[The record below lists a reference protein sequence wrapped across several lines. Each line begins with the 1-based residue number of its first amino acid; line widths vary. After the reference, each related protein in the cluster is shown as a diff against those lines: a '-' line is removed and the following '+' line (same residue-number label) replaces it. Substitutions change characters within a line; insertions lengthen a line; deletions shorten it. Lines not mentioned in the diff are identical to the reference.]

1 MLLFSKPYLDEYKN
15 FVSTIKDPLERLD
28 DIEVY
33 LDDFERGFDQIYGN
47 HAIGRIS
54 NKEYKILVK
63 ERDSFFKWGNEEITS
78 IKAQYSDLIEERSEK
93 SWSGHKRLKFPVVWN
108 RKSYNKIEPDIRT
121 AGLKGDWIAW
131 LLANFTEG
139 KDEYWTYDD
148 RIINAAQLDM
158 YYYLEFL
165 DDSFSVSY
173 SCSKISNNFVTF
185 LFNAQ
190 KVLELKK
197 EVNTFGRRRNYPSLE
212 KEPTELD
219 KIIIRTMKNR
229 IKINKDLNW
238 HNVLRDLKNNT
249 YENKTITIAPIATM
263 RDEMKDAILL
273 HEKGLT
279 EATQKLLISTFQKK
293 LTTFRKLLLPK

>member
-1 MLLFSKPYLDEYKN
+1 MQSLDEYKN

-28 DIEVY
+28 EIEAFLEFLENPRGEIEANYDI
-33 LDDFERGFDQIYGN
+33 GG
-47 HAIGRIS
+47 IS
-54 NKEYKILVK
+54 REEY
-63 ERDSFFKWGNEEITS
+63 ETESQEMDSYFKWGMPQISS
-78 IKAQYSDLIEERSEK
+78 IKAQHSDLIVERSK
-93 SWSGHKRLKFPVVWN
+93 KAWSGHERLKFPVVWN
-108 RKSYNKIEPDIRT
+108 RESYNKIEPEIRT
-121 AGLKGDWIAW
+121 AGSKGDWIEW
-131 LLANFTEG
+131 LLANLTEG
-139 KDEYWTYDD
+139 KDEYWTYED
-148 RIINAAQLDM
+148 RILNAAQLDM
-158 YYYLEFL
+158 YYYWDLL
-165 DDSFSVSY
+165 KDSWVSY

-249 YENKTITIAPIATM
+249 SENQTITIAPIATM

-273 HEKGLT
+273 YEKGLT
-279 EATQKLLISTFQKK
+279 EATQKLLTTTFEKK
-293 LTTFRKLLLPK
+293 LTYFRKLLLPK

>member
-1 MLLFSKPYLDEYKN
+1 MEYLDGYKN

-28 DIEVY
+28 DIETY
-33 LDDFERGFDQIYGN
+33 MDAFESSFDQIDGN
-47 HAIGRIS
+47 HEMGLIS
-54 NKEYKILVK
+54 NKEYKIQVK
-63 ERDSFFKWGNEEITS
+63 ERDSFFKWANDEITS
-78 IKAQYSDLIEERSEK
+78 IKDQHSDLIEERSK
-93 SWSGHKRLKFPVVWN
+93 KAWSGHKRLPFPVVWN

-139 KDEYWTYDD
+139 KDEYWTYED
-148 RIINAAQLDM
+148 RIINAAQLDI
-158 YYYLEFL
+158 YYYLDFL

-190 KVLELKK
+190 KLLELKK
-197 EVNTFGRRRNYPSLE
+197 EVNTVGRRRKYPSLE

-229 IKINKDLNW
+229 ITINKDLNW

-249 YENKTITIAPIATM
+249 YENQTITIAPIATM

-273 HEKGLT
+273 HEEGMT

-293 LTTFRKLLLPK
+293 LTPFRKLLLPK

>member
-1 MLLFSKPYLDEYKN
+1 MEYLDGYKN

-249 YENKTITIAPIATM
+249 YENQTITIAPIATM

>member
-1 MLLFSKPYLDEYKN
+1 MEHLDGYKN

-33 LDDFERGFDQIYGN
+33 LDDFEGGFDQIEGN
-47 HAIGRIS
+47 HEMGLIS

-78 IKAQYSDLIEERSEK
+78 IKDLHSDLIEERSEK

-108 RKSYNKIEPDIRT
+108 RKSYNKIEPEIRT
-121 AGLKGDWIAW
+121 AGKKGEWIEW
-131 LLANFTEG
+131 LLGNLTEG
-139 KDEYWTYDD
+139 TDEYWTYED
-148 RIINAAQLDM
+148 RIINAAQLDI
-158 YYYLEFL
+158 YYYLDFL

-190 KVLELKK
+190 KLLELKK
-197 EVNTFGRRRNYPSLE
+197 EVNMVGRRRRYQSLE

-229 IKINKDLNW
+229 IKSKKDLNW

-249 YENKTITIAPIATM
+249 YENQTITIAPIATM

-273 HEKGLT
+273 HEEGMT
-279 EATQKLLISTFQKK
+279 EATQKLLTTTFEKK
-293 LTTFRKLLLPK
+293 LTYYRKLLLPK

>member
-1 MLLFSKPYLDEYKN
+1 MQSLDEYKN

-28 DIEVY
+28 EIEVLLEFLENPRTEIEGHY
-33 LDDFERGFDQIYGN
+33 DMGSISREAYETESQELDSY
-47 HAIGRIS
+47 
-54 NKEYKILVK
+54 
-63 ERDSFFKWGNEEITS
+63 FKWGMPQISALKTEHADIINKRAK
-78 IKAQYSDLIEERSEK
+78 KA
-93 SWSGHKRLKFPVVWN
+93 WSGHERLKFPVVWN
-108 RKSYNKIEPDIRT
+108 RESYNKIEPEIRT
-121 AGLKGDWIAW
+121 AGCKGDWIEW
-131 LLANFTEG
+131 LLANLTEG
-139 KDEYWTYDD
+139 KEEYWTYED

-158 YYYLEFL
+158 YYYLDFL

-173 SCSKISNNFVTF
+173 SCSEISNNFVTF

-190 KVLELKK
+190 KVFELKK
-197 EVNTFGRRRNYPSLE
+197 EENTVGRKRKYPSLE

-229 IKINKDLNW
+229 IKSNKDLNW

-249 YENKTITIAPIATM
+249 SENQTITITEIATM
-263 RDEMKDAILL
+263 RDEMKDSILL
-273 HEKGLT
+273 HEEGMT

>member
-1 MLLFSKPYLDEYKN
+1 MKSLTDYKKFFSSIE
-15 FVSTIKDPLERLD
+15 DPLEQLD
-28 DIEVY
+28 EIEVLLEFLEY
-33 LDDFERGFDQIYGN
+33 PRAEIEGHYDMGS
-47 HAIGRIS
+47 IS
-54 NKEYKILVK
+54 REEY
-63 ERDSFFKWGNEEITS
+63 ETESQEMDSYFKWGMPQISS
-78 IKAQYSDLIEERSEK
+78 IKAQHSDLIVERSKK
-93 SWSGHKRLKFPVVWN
+93 SWSGHKRLQFPVVWN
-108 RKSYNKIEPDIRT
+108 RESYNKIEPEIRT
-121 AGLKGDWIAW
+121 AGRKGDWIEW
-131 LLANFTEG
+131 LLANLTEG
-139 KDEYWTYDD
+139 KDEYWTYED

-158 YYYLEFL
+158 YYYLDFL
-165 DDSFSVSY
+165 DDSYSVSY

-197 EVNTFGRRRNYPSLE
+197 EVNMVGRRRRYQSLE

-249 YENKTITIAPIATM
+249 YENQTITIAPIATM

-293 LTTFRKLLLPK
+293 LTPFRKLLLPK

>member
-1 MLLFSKPYLDEYKN
+1 MQSLDEYKN

-28 DIEVY
+28 EIEAFLEFLENPRGEIEANYDI
-33 LDDFERGFDQIYGN
+33 GS
-47 HAIGRIS
+47 IS
-54 NKEYKILVK
+54 REEY
-63 ERDSFFKWGNEEITS
+63 ETESQEMDSYFKWGMPQISS
-78 IKAQYSDLIEERSEK
+78 IKAQHSDLIVERSKK

-108 RKSYNKIEPDIRT
+108 RESYNKIEPEIRT
-121 AGLKGDWIAW
+121 AGRKGDWIEW
-131 LLANFTEG
+131 LLANLTEG
-139 KDEYWTYDD
+139 KDEYWTYED
-148 RIINAAQLDM
+148 RILNAAQLDM
-158 YYYLEFL
+158 YYYWDLL
-165 DDSFSVSY
+165 KDSWVSY

>member
-1 MLLFSKPYLDEYKN
+1 MEHLDGYKN

-33 LDDFERGFDQIYGN
+33 LDDFESSFDQIEGN
-47 HAIGRIS
+47 HEMGLIS

-63 ERDSFFKWGNEEITS
+63 ERDIFFKWGNEEITS
-78 IKAQYSDLIEERSEK
+78 IKDQHSDLIDERSK
-93 SWSGHKRLKFPVVWN
+93 KAWSGHKRLPFPVVWN

-139 KDEYWTYDD
+139 KDEYWTYED
-148 RIINAAQLDM
+148 RIINAAQLDI
-158 YYYLEFL
+158 YYYLDFL

-185 LFNAQ
+185 LFNSQ
-190 KVLELKK
+190 KLLELKK
-197 EVNTFGRRRNYPSLE
+197 EVNTFGSRRKYPVLE
-212 KEPTELD
+212 NEPTALD
-219 KIIIRTMKNR
+219 KIIYRTMKNR
-229 IKINKDLNW
+229 IKSNKDVNW

-249 YENKTITIAPIATM
+249 SKNQTITIAKIITM
-263 RDEMKDAILL
+263 RDEERKAILL
-273 HEKGLT
+273 HEEGMT
-279 EATQKLLISTFQKK
+279 EATQKLLTTTFEKK
-293 LTTFRKLLLPK
+293 LTYYRKLLLPK

>member
-1 MLLFSKPYLDEYKN
+1 MQSLDEYKN

-28 DIEVY
+28 EIEVLLEFLENPRTDIQAHY
-33 LDDFERGFDQIYGN
+33 DMGSISREAYETESQELDSYFNWGMPQISALKTE
-47 HAIGRIS
+47 HADII
-54 NKEYKILVK
+54 NKRAK
-63 ERDSFFKWGNEEITS
+63 
-78 IKAQYSDLIEERSEK
+78 KA
-93 SWSGHKRLKFPVVWN
+93 WSGHERLQFPVVWN
-108 RKSYNKIEPDIRT
+108 RESYNKIEPEIRT

-165 DDSFSVSY
+165 GDSFSVSY

>member
-1 MLLFSKPYLDEYKN
+1 MESLTDYKKFFSSIE
-15 FVSTIKDPLERLD
+15 DPLERLD
-28 DIEVY
+28 EIEV
-33 LDDFERGFDQIYGN
+33 LLEDLENPLTQIQGHYDMGS
-47 HAIGRIS
+47 IS
-54 NKEYKILVK
+54 SEKYETESQKI
-63 ERDSFFKWGNEEITS
+63 DSYFKWGNEQISS
-78 IKAQYSDLIEERSEK
+78 IKAQHSDLIDERSKK
-93 SWSGHKRLKFPVVWN
+93 SWSGHNRLKFPVVWN
-108 RKSYNKIEPDIRT
+108 RDSYNKIEPEIRT
-121 AGLKGDWIAW
+121 AGRKGDWIAW
-131 LLANFTEG
+131 LLANLTEG
-139 KDEYWTYDD
+139 KDEYWTYED

-293 LTTFRKLLLPK
+293 LTYFRKLLLPK

>member
-1 MLLFSKPYLDEYKN
+1 MKSLTDYKKFFSSIE
-15 FVSTIKDPLERLD
+15 DPLEQLD
-28 DIEVY
+28 EIEVLLEFLEY
-33 LDDFERGFDQIYGN
+33 PQGEIEGHYDMGS
-47 HAIGRIS
+47 IS
-54 NKEYKILVK
+54 REEY
-63 ERDSFFKWGNEEITS
+63 ETESQEMDSYFKWGMPQISS
-78 IKAQYSDLIEERSEK
+78 IKAQHSDLIVERSKK
-93 SWSGHKRLKFPVVWN
+93 SWSGHERLKFPVVWN
-108 RKSYNKIEPDIRT
+108 RESYNKIEPEIRT
-121 AGLKGDWIAW
+121 AGRKGDWIEW
-131 LLANFTEG
+131 LLGNLTEG
-139 KDEYWTYDD
+139 KEEYWTYED

-158 YYYLEFL
+158 YYYWDLL
-165 DDSFSVSY
+165 KDSWVSY

-273 HEKGLT
+273 YEEGLT

-293 LTTFRKLLLPK
+293 LTYFRKLLLPK

>member
-1 MLLFSKPYLDEYKN
+1 MQYLDEYKN

-33 LDDFERGFDQIYGN
+33 LDDFERGFDQIEGN
-47 HAIGRIS
+47 HEMGLIS
-54 NKEYKILVK
+54 NKEYKSLVK
-63 ERDSFFKWGNEEITS
+63 ERDGLFLWGNEEITS
-78 IKAQYSDLIEERSEK
+78 IKDLHSDLIDERSKK
-93 SWSGHKRLKFPVVWN
+93 SWSGHKRLQFPVVWN
-108 RKSYNKIEPDIRT
+108 RESYNKIEPEIRT
-121 AGLKGDWIAW
+121 AGRKGDWIAW
-131 LLANFTEG
+131 LLANLTEG
-139 KDEYWTYDD
+139 KDEYWTYED
-148 RIINAAQLDM
+148 RILNAAQLDM
-158 YYYLEFL
+158 YYYLDFL
-165 DDSFSVSY
+165 EDSYSVSY

-249 YENKTITIAPIATM
+249 YENQTITIAPIATM

-273 HEKGLT
+273 YEEGLT

>member
-1 MLLFSKPYLDEYKN
+1 MQSLDEYKN

-28 DIEVY
+28 EIEAFLEFLENPRTEIEGHYDMGSISREAYETESQELDSYFNWGMPQISALKTEHADI
-33 LDDFERGFDQIYGN
+33 I
-47 HAIGRIS
+47 
-54 NKEYKILVK
+54 NKRAK
-63 ERDSFFKWGNEEITS
+63 
-78 IKAQYSDLIEERSEK
+78 KA
-93 SWSGHKRLKFPVVWN
+93 WSGHERLQFPVVWN
-108 RKSYNKIEPDIRT
+108 RESYNKIEPEIRT
-121 AGLKGDWIAW
+121 AGRKGDWIAW
-131 LLANFTEG
+131 LLENLTEG
-139 KDEYWTYDD
+139 KDEYWTYED
-148 RIINAAQLDM
+148 RILNAAQLDM
-158 YYYLEFL
+158 YYYLDFL
-165 DDSFSVSY
+165 EDSYSVSY

-249 YENKTITIAPIATM
+249 YENQTITIAPIATM

-273 HEKGLT
+273 YEEGLT

-293 LTTFRKLLLPK
+293 LTYFRKLLLPK

>member
-1 MLLFSKPYLDEYKN
+1 MEYLDGYKN
-15 FVSTIKDPLERLD
+15 FVSTIKNPLEKLD
-28 DIEVY
+28 DIETY
-33 LDDFERGFDQIYGN
+33 MDAFESSFDQIDGN
-47 HAIGRIS
+47 YEMGLIS
-54 NKEYKILVK
+54 NKEYKIQVK

-78 IKAQYSDLIEERSEK
+78 IKDLHSDLIEERSEK

-108 RKSYNKIEPDIRT
+108 RKSYNKIEPEIRT
-121 AGLKGDWIAW
+121 AGKKGEWIKW
-131 LLANFTEG
+131 LLGNLTEG
-139 KDEYWTYDD
+139 TDEYWTYED
-148 RIINAAQLDM
+148 RIINAAQLDI
-158 YYYLEFL
+158 YYYLDFL

-249 YENKTITIAPIATM
+249 SKNQTITIAKIITM
-263 RDEMKDAILL
+263 RDEERKAILL
-273 HEKGLT
+273 HEEGMT

-293 LTTFRKLLLPK
+293 LTSFRKLLLRK

>member
-1 MLLFSKPYLDEYKN
+1 MQSLDEYKN

-28 DIEVY
+28 EIEAFLEFLENPRTEIEGHYDMGSISREAYETESQELDSYFNWGMPQISALKTEHADI
-33 LDDFERGFDQIYGN
+33 I
-47 HAIGRIS
+47 
-54 NKEYKILVK
+54 NKRAK
-63 ERDSFFKWGNEEITS
+63 
-78 IKAQYSDLIEERSEK
+78 KA
-93 SWSGHKRLKFPVVWN
+93 WSGHERLQFPVVWN
-108 RKSYNKIEPDIRT
+108 RESYNKIEPEIRT

-139 KDEYWTYDD
+139 KDEYWTYED
-148 RIINAAQLDM
+148 RILNAAQLDM
-158 YYYLEFL
+158 YYYLDFL

>member
-1 MLLFSKPYLDEYKN
+1 MEYLDGYKN

-28 DIEVY
+28 EIEVY
-33 LDDFERGFDQIYGN
+33 LDDFERGFDQIEGN
-47 HAIGRIS
+47 HEMGLIS
-54 NKEYKILVK
+54 NKEYKSLVK
-63 ERDSFFKWGNEEITS
+63 ERDGLFLWGNEQISS
-78 IKAQYSDLIEERSEK
+78 IKAQHSDLIEERSK
-93 SWSGHKRLKFPVVWN
+93 NSWSGHNRLKFPVVWD
-108 RKSYNKIEPDIRT
+108 RDSYNKIEPEIRT
-121 AGLKGDWIAW
+121 AGRKGDWIEW
-131 LLANFTEG
+131 LLANLTEG
-139 KDEYWTYDD
+139 KDEYWTYED

-158 YYYLEFL
+158 YYYLDFL

-190 KVLELKK
+190 KVFELKK
-197 EVNTFGRRRNYPSLE
+197 EDNTVGRRRKYPSLE

-219 KIIIRTMKNR
+219 KIIKRTMQNR
-229 IKINKDLNW
+229 IKSNKDLNW

-249 YENKTITIAPIATM
+249 SENQTITIVPIATI

-273 HEKGLT
+273 YEDGLT

-293 LTTFRKLLLPK
+293 LTTFRKLLLRK